1 MGHVSQADSRAG
13 EKVLHRA
20 DEVGHV
26 AEADSRAGRQA
37 AEVGHVA
44 ASDSLEL
51 ERGQR
56 AAED

>member
-1 MGHVSQADSRAG
+1 VSAGHSRAG

-26 AEADSRAGRQA
+26 AEADSRAGRHT

-44 ASDSLEL
+44 ASDWLDL